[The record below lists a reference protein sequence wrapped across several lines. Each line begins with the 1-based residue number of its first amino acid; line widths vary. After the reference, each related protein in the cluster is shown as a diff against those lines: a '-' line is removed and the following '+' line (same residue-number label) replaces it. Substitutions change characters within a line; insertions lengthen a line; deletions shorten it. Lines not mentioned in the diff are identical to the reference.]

1 MNETEALKEI
11 IRIIEANGG
20 VHEGQKIKIDYNCG
34 LWRIE
39 KLAKDAL
46 ANNNNQPKHTIA

>member
-11 IRIIEANGG
+11 LRIIKANGG
-20 VHEGQKIKIDYNCG
+20 INEDQEIKIDYNCG

-39 KLAKDAL
+39 KLAEDAL
-46 ANNNNQPKHTIA
+46 RNNNNQPDT